1 MKALLSIGLTLFACV
16 ALMLAAGLFYVMQE
30 LHRPIEMPT
39 PIVYE
44 IENGTTLGQLEHD
57 LIQRELLPYPH
68 LYKFAARVMGMN
80 APIMAGEYE
89 ISPGMTPLAILS
101 LFQKGSNYQRFIT
114 LREGLTSYEIV
125 QILSEEDDLSGEIT
139 ETPAEGSLLPET
151 YSYTKGENRNNVIAR
166 MQLALQQTLDQ
177 AWENRADDLPIK
189 SKEEALVL
197 ASIIEKETAQPDER
211 ERVAG
216 VFINRLRRGMKLQ
229 TDPTVIYALT
239 MGEHENEGRGPLG
252 RRLLRKDLKVDS
264 PYNTYLYE
272 GLPPTPIANAGA
284 KAIQAALQPEDNKY
298 IFFVADGTGG
308 HSFAKTLDEHN
319 RNVAKWR
326 TIRNLNK

>member
-1 MKALLSIGLTLFACV
+1 MKALLSIGLTLCACA
-16 ALMLAAGLFYVMQE
+16 ALILAAGLFVVMKDLQ
-30 LHRPIEMPT
+30 RPIET
-39 PIVYE
+39 KSAIVYE
-44 IENGTTLGQLEHD
+44 IAAGTTLGQLEND
-57 LIQRELLPYPH
+57 LVERKLLPYPH
-68 LYKFAARVMGMN
+68 VYKFAARAMGMD

-125 QILSEEDDLSGEIT
+125 QALNDVEDLSGEIT
-139 ETPAEGSLLPET
+139 DIPAEGSLLPET
-151 YSYTKGENRNNVIAR
+151 YSYTKGENRNAVMMR
-166 MQLALQQTLDQ
+166 MQMALQRTLDK
-177 AWENRADDLPIK
+177 AWEGRADDLPLA
-189 SKEEALVL
+189 SKEEALIL

-211 ERVAG
+211 ARVAG

-229 TDPTVIYALT
+229 TDPTVIYAHT
-239 MGEHENEGRGPLG
+239 MGEHKNDGRGPLG
-252 RRLLRKDLKVDS
+252 RRLLRKDLKIDS

-284 KAIQAALQPEDNKY
+284 KAIHAALQPEENKY

-308 HSFAKTLDEHN
+308 HSFARTLDEHN
-319 RNVAKWR
+319 RNVTKWR